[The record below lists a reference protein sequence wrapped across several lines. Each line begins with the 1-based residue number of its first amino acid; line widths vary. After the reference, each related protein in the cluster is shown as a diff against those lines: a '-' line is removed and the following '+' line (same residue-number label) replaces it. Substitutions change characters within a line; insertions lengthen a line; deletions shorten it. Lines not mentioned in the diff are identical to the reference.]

1 MVSCSVATLAKT
13 EVLASRCSSHLT
25 IFDLI

>member
-1 MVSCSVATLAKT
+1 MANCSVATLAKT
-13 EVLASRCSSHLT
+13 EVLASRCSSHLA